1 MKEVFAHLP
10 EGRAYFSDSG
20 HLKEPG
26 HLLLA
31 KAIVGKIREAHR
43 QLGVTVFKMEAKEGG
58 G

>member
-1 MKEVFAHLP
+1 
-10 EGRAYFSDSG
+10 
-20 HLKEPG
+20 LKEPG